1 MQTEHATNAMAREQD
16 LPIPGCVVI
25 IVDDDLAVRSS
36 LKFALEVEGFTVYGF
51 ASGEEVLNAMGISL
65 CDCLVVDQKMPGM
78 SGLDLIA
85 KLRDRHD
92 ATPAILI
99 TSNPSLALREQAKK
113 ADVPIVEK
121 PLLGNGLLE
130 KIRHVVAGGPR

>member
-1 MQTEHATNAMAREQD
+1 MSGW
-16 LPIPGCVVI
+16 P
-25 IVDDDLAVRSS
+25 RSAPRKLS
-36 LKFALEVEGFTVYGF
+36 ISGGTAPDG
-51 ASGEEVLNAMGISL
+51 ASGAEALNAIGISL
-65 CDCLVVDQKMPGM
+65 CDCLIVDQKMPGM

-99 TSNPSLALREQAKK
+99 TSNPSPALREQAKQ
-113 ADVPIVEK
+113 AEVPIVEK
-121 PLLGNGLLE
+121 PLLGNALLE